1 MPQIRFRSDP
11 GALTPLH
18 LSAAQRLGKICELV
32 GMRALAT
39 GKWHGRIRTTI
50 CDGNGNRTRGHED

>member
-11 GALTPLH
+11 GALIPLH

-39 GKWHGRIRTTI
+39 GKWARTHPDDDPRRKWKQ
-50 CDGNGNRTRGHED
+50 DGGA